1 MGDTCGDNRFELIEK
16 YKQKLLDAT
25 NIEDSP
31 EEMAVIDNILFRFWQ
46 MGWLDKDTNVANNDC
61 ISRQAAIDSLGE
73 EPPIWYDG
81 EEFLAERSQW
91 RRDVNAIKAVP
102 SIQSDVSGT
111 IQNAINASTGNND
124 YMIGLRN
131 GMRWCLSVL
140 DGNEPEFEECSS
152 AQSSVYKTETVE
164 DCISRAAVV
173 DTIEGVDWYHQNDS
187 GEMVHGANS
196 AEHQAWYKAEDIY
209 KAIEGVPPAQRWIP
223 WDSGKFPEES
233 GTYTVTAY
241 DGATKRVTYAKYQK
255 RLKRWELTGAR
266 AYWRVLAW
274 MPLPTPYREGGQDG
288 KN

>member
-46 MGWLDKDTNVANNDC
+46 MGWLDKDTNVTTADC

-73 EPPIWYDG
+73 EPPVWYDG
-81 EEFLAERSQW
+81 EEFLSERIQW

-102 SIQSDVSGT
+102 SIQSDVSST

-140 DGNEPEFEECSS
+140 DGNEPGFEECSS
-152 AQSSVYKTETVE
+152 AMKDDT
-164 DCISRAAVV
+164 ISRAAAMM
-173 DTIEGVDWYHQNDS
+173 E
-187 GEMVHGANS
+187 
-196 AEHQAWYKAEDIY
+196 YKVSKGFLEDIANFARFCDENDTDSMEIEFTLNDGR
-209 KAIEGVPPAQRWIP
+209 KAIAEMTFRT
-223 WDSGKFPEES
+223 E
-233 GTYTVTAY
+233 
-241 DGATKRVTYAKYQK
+241 DG
-255 RLKRWELTGAR
+255 
-266 AYWRVLAW
+266 
-274 MPLPTPYREGGQDG
+274 DG
-288 KN
+288 NEP